1 MPYCTFVVPQSP
13 NPLKWDGLLVDNQA
27 HMTSTVRCCIAKLW
41 GKRVDIMKKDASKK
55 RMRKKEGKKIGE
67 KSDGT

>member
-13 NPLKWDGLLVDNQA
+13 NPFKWDELLVDNQA

-41 GKRVDIMKKDASKK
+41 GKRVDNEERCIEKKNA
-55 RMRKKEGKKIGE
+55 KKEGKNIG
-67 KSDGT
+67 KKK